1 MELTKDQEKGLKIAL
16 ERYKNKE
23 KYVTI
28 CGYAG
33 SGKAQP
39 VDTLI
44 PTPEGLKK
52 MGDLEVGDYVFDGD
66 GNPTEILGVYPQG
79 VLDNYEV
86 VLGDGRKIYCNNEHI
101 FKIIDYNNKVKEMTV
116 QQMIDKGIALKNGRY
131 KYHLPTIFNK
141 PVDFP
146 KKDFKI
152 HPYTMGAFLGDGCC
166 KEKNLTLSSSDPEI
180 PEYIAE
186 LQGFNLK
193 REKEEHGYDW
203 YFHFKEPFKENGRNR
218 IAPKTEEFFGKY
230 YKNVGC
236 YAYEKSIPD
245 DYKYCSIEQ
254 RYALLQGLF
263 DTDGSIIN
271 NTYFTM
277 RLTSTSLKLINDV
290 KEIFYSLGYNHL
302 SIAED
307 NRSNK
312 YTYSCYDLTVS
323 IPNEDKYKF
332 FKLKRKKDIGLKAKN
347 KKTRTRHDWITILEI
362 NKMPE
367 QKEMVCIYVD
377 NKEHLY
383 LSNDYIVT
391 HNTTLVRF
399 IIEAL
404 PISEKDVCYCCFTGK
419 GAEVLKKKGNKN
431 AMTLHKLLYES
442 VPRKD
447 GSFYNKPKEFL
458 DYKVIVVDECS
469 MAPKSMVD
477 MLLKHNVF
485 VIFLG
490 DNFQLPQIDKKEK
503 HALLENAHVFL
514 SQIMRQAA
522 ESEIIQLSMKIRN
535 GEPLQRYIGKEVQV
549 LKKEELNTG
558 MLLWADQILCATNK
572 KRIYLNNEKRK
583 LLGFSGLPQD
593 GERVICL
600 TNYWDDLSIEGESV
614 LVNGSTGTIHSP
626 QESCIYIPS
635 IVKKVSR
642 RKIETI
648 KSYFVSDENFY
659 FSDVEMDK
667 SIFTKGKSDLSWEDA
682 YNIRQKKKIIGDII
696 PREFDFAYAL
706 TTWKAQGSEWDKVL
720 VLEEN
725 FPFEDIE
732 HKRFLYT
739 SITRASKK
747 LVLIKK

>member
-1 MELTKDQEKGLKIAL
+1 
-16 ERYKNKE
+16 
-23 KYVTI
+23 
-28 CGYAG
+28 
-33 SGKAQP
+33 
-39 VDTLI
+39 
-44 PTPEGLKK
+44 
-52 MGDLEVGDYVFDGD
+52 
-66 GNPTEILGVYPQG
+66 
-79 VLDNYEV
+79 
-86 VLGDGRKIYCNNEHI
+86 
-101 FKIIDYNNKVKEMTV
+101 
-116 QQMIDKGIALKNGRY
+116 
-131 KYHLPTIFNK
+131 
-141 PVDFP
+141 
-146 KKDFKI
+146 
-152 HPYTMGAFLGDGCC
+152 
-166 KEKNLTLSSSDPEI
+166 
-180 PEYIAE
+180 
-186 LQGFNLK
+186 
-193 REKEEHGYDW
+193 
-203 YFHFKEPFKENGRNR
+203 
-218 IAPKTEEFFGKY
+218 
-230 YKNVGC
+230 
-236 YAYEKSIPD
+236 
-245 DYKYCSIEQ
+245 
-254 RYALLQGLF
+254 
-263 DTDGSIIN
+263 
-271 NTYFTM
+271 
-277 RLTSTSLKLINDV
+277 
-290 KEIFYSLGYNHL
+290 
-302 SIAED
+302 
-307 NRSNK
+307 
-312 YTYSCYDLTVS
+312 
-323 IPNEDKYKF
+323 
-332 FKLKRKKDIGLKAKN
+332 
-347 KKTRTRHDWITILEI
+347 
-362 NKMPE
+362 
-367 QKEMVCIYVD
+367 
-377 NKEHLY
+377 
-383 LSNDYIVT
+383 
-391 HNTTLVRF
+391 
-399 IIEAL
+399 
-404 PISEKDVCYCCFTGK
+404 
-419 GAEVLKKKGNKN
+419 
-431 AMTLHKLLYES
+431 
-442 VPRKD
+442 
-447 GSFYNKPKEFL
+447 
-458 DYKVIVVDECS
+458 
-469 MAPKSMVD
+469 MVD
-477 MLLKHNVF
+477 LLLKHNFF

-503 HALLENAHVFL
+503 HTLLENAHVFL

-626 QESCIYIPS
+626 QESCIYIPP

-725 FPFEDIE
+725 FPFEEE